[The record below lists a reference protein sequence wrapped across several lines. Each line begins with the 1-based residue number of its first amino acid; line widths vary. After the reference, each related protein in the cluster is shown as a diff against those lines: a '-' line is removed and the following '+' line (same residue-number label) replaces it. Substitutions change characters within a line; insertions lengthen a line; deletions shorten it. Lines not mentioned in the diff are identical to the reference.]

1 MKLAILVTLLLTVA
15 CGKRDPLPYSI
26 AKGIGAEETGDI
38 KKLDKKV
45 KSLAEK
51 IEDLENNFTS
61 LNADISAVSDS
72 VTELRIDMEDGDETL
87 QGQINTLNGIVDSLQ
102 DDMDDVQEELS
113 EVSTGQNIVRH
124 IDPCGD
130 QSGHYDEI
138 LMVTQDGTVIAYFEV
153 GNKRF
158 LSELTPGVL
167 YQTTDNQACRFKVTE
182 DGELTSNV
190 SL

>member
-1 MKLAILVTLLLTVA
+1 MKLLLTLLVLVS
-15 CGKRDPLPYSI
+15 CGKRDPLPYSF

-38 KKLDKKV
+38 KKVNGKV
-45 KSLAEK
+45 KSLAER
-51 IEDLENNFTS
+51 ILDLENNHTS
-61 LNADISAVSDS
+61 LESDISAISDS
-72 VTELRIDMEDGDETL
+72 VAELRVDMEAGDDSL
-87 QGQINTLNGIVDSLQ
+87 QGQINTLNGIINSLQ
-102 DDMDDVQEELS
+102 DDMDEVQEDLT

-138 LMVTQDGTVIAYFEV
+138 LMVTQEGTVIAYFEV

-158 LSELTPGVL
+158 LSELIPNTL
-167 YQTTDNQACRFKVTE
+167 YQTTDNQTCRFMVTE